1 MLLCVEFALKSQI
14 RQNDEN
20 ISFGY
25 RSDRIFRFGSVSGHN
40 IIHVVSNNTETAPA
54 ISECSDEV
62 NLVLS
67 GTFEV

>member
-1 MLLCVEFALKSQI
+1 MLLCVEFTLKSQI

-25 RSDRIFRFGSVSGHN
+25 RTDRIFRFVSVSDHN
-40 IIHVVSNNTETAPA
+40 IIHVVSNNTETA
-54 ISECSDEV
+54 ISECWDEV